1 MQILPGKYRHFK
13 GGLYEVIGVARHSET
28 LEEMVV
34 YRALYGEGG
43 LWVRPATMWNET
55 VIRDGVTYR
64 RFTPVTE
71 GESIQIT
78 ISLGE
83 KPSSGGNT
91 DTGNTDNTEG

>member
-1 MQILPGKYRHFK
+1 MSHT
-13 GGLYEVIGVARHSET
+13 IGAGASGVTLLGELRSNPDSRYTPYCMIDDASDKMDKHIHGVPVRGPIDN
-28 LEEMVV
+28 LEEI
-34 YRALYGEGG
+34 LQ
-43 LWVRPATMWNET
+43 
-55 VIRDGVTYR
+55 D
-64 RFTPVTE
+64 TPVTE